1 MEETVMDIALRT
13 VFRRFAILSAAL
25 LAAASA
31 CAQAAGTVE
40 RMYVLYCGESTTK
53 DVSANWSPG
62 VNVGVARDFS
72 DNCYLIKHAKGWM
85 LWDSGMSDTIAA
97 MPEGMTAASGLLT
110 LYVKKTLASQLQAL
124 GVAPADIARVA
135 FSHFHSDHVGNANL
149 FTASTLYIQEAE
161 YDAAFGPDA
170 AKFGFAPKYYDKLAA
185 NKTVKL
191 KGDHDVFGDGS
202 VMIISTPGHTPGH
215 QCLLVHLPKTGAVVL
230 SGDMVHFQDNWDNR
244 RVPARNFNKEQ
255 TTQSMD
261 RVAKLLQE
269 QHAQLWINHDK
280 DQSAGVA
287 HAPEWVQ

>member
-1 MEETVMDIALRT
+1 MHGIARLA
-13 VFRRFAILSAAL
+13 FRSFSILSVAL
-25 LAAASA
+25 LALSSSWVHAAAS
-31 CAQAAGTVE
+31 VE

-72 DNCYLIKHAKGWM
+72 SNCYLIKHASGWL

-97 MPEGMTAASGLLT
+97 TPEGVTAASGLLT
-110 LYVKKTLASQLQAL
+110 LYVKKTLASQLEAL
-124 GVAPADIARVA
+124 GVAPSDIKRVA

-149 FTASTLYIQEAE
+149 FTAATLYIQQPE

-170 AKFGFAPKYYDKLAA
+170 AKFGFAPKFYDKLAG

-191 KGDHDVFGDGS
+191 NGDHDVFGDGS

-215 QCLLVHLPKTGAVVL
+215 QCLLVHLPQTGAVVL
-230 SGDMVHFQDNWDNR
+230 SGDMVHFQDNWDHR

-255 TTQSMD
+255 TTQSME
-261 RVAKLLQE
+261 RVAKLLKDE
-269 QHAQLWINHDK
+269 HAQLWINHDK
-280 DQSAGVA
+280 EQSAGVA
-287 HAPEWVQ
+287 HAPEAVR

>member
-1 MEETVMDIALRT
+1 MDIALRT
-13 VFRRFAILSAAL
+13 AFRRFATLSAAL
-25 LAAASA
+25 LAMASA

-72 DNCYLIKHAKGWM
+72 DNCYLIKHAKGWL

-110 LYVKKTLASQLQAL
+110 LYVKKTLAVQLQAL
-124 GVAPADIARVA
+124 GVAPADISRVA

-170 AKFGFAPKYYDKLAA
+170 AKFGFAPKYYDKLAG

-255 TTQSMD
+255 TTESME
-261 RVAKLLQE
+261 RVAKLLAE

-280 DQSAGVA
+280 DQSASVA
-287 HAPEWVQ
+287 HAPESVQ

>member
-1 MEETVMDIALRT
+1 MDLALRT
-13 VFRRFAILSAAL
+13 AFRRFAILSATL
-25 LAAASA
+25 LAVSSA

-72 DNCYLIKHAKGWM
+72 DNCYLIKHANGWL
-85 LWDSGMSDTIAA
+85 LWDSGMSDSIAA

-110 LYVKKTLASQLQAL
+110 LYVKKTLASQLEAL
-124 GVAPADIARVA
+124 GVAPTDVSRVA

-149 FTASTLYIQEAE
+149 FTAATLYIQQPE

-170 AKFGFAPKYYDKLAA
+170 AKFGFAPKYYDKLAG

-191 KGDHDVFGDGS
+191 NGDYDVFGDGS

-230 SGDMVHFQDNWDNR
+230 SGDMVHFQDNWAHR
-244 RVPARNFNKEQ
+244 RVPARNFNQEQ
-255 TTQSMD
+255 TVQSME
-261 RVAKLLQE
+261 RIAQLLGE
-269 QHAQLWINHDK
+269 QHAKLWINHDK
-280 DQSAGVA
+280 EQSASVP
-287 HAPEWVQ
+287 HAPESVQ

>member
-1 MEETVMDIALRT
+1 MDIALRT
-13 VFRRFAILSAAL
+13 AFRHFAILSATL
-25 LAAASA
+25 LAVTSA
-31 CAQAAGTVE
+31 CVQAAGTVE
-40 RMYVLYCGESTTK
+40 RIYVLYCGESTTK

-72 DNCYLIKHAKGWM
+72 DNCYLVKHAKGWL

-97 MPEGMTAASGLLT
+97 MPEGTTAASGLLT

-124 GVAPADIARVA
+124 GVAPADISRVA

-170 AKFGFAPKYYDKLAA
+170 AKFGFAPKYYDKLAG

-255 TTQSMD
+255 TTQSME

-280 DQSAGVA
+280 DQSASVA
-287 HAPEWVQ
+287 HAPESVQ

>member
-1 MEETVMDIALRT
+1 MHVIARLA
-13 VFRRFAILSAAL
+13 FRSFSILSIAL
-25 LAAASA
+25 LALSSSWVHAAAS
-31 CAQAAGTVE
+31 VE

-72 DNCYLIKHAKGWM
+72 SNCYLIKHASGWL

-97 MPEGMTAASGLLT
+97 TPEGVTAASGLLT
-110 LYVKKTLASQLQAL
+110 LYVKKTLASQLEAL
-124 GVAPADIARVA
+124 GVAPSDIKRVA

-149 FTASTLYIQEAE
+149 FTAATLYIQQPE

-170 AKFGFAPKYYDKLAA
+170 AKFGFAPKFYDKLAG

-191 KGDHDVFGDGS
+191 NGDHDVFGDGS

-215 QCLLVHLPKTGAVVL
+215 QCLLVHLPQTGAVVL
-230 SGDMVHFQDNWDNR
+230 SGDMVHFQDNWDHR

-255 TTQSMD
+255 TTQSME
-261 RVAKLLQE
+261 RVAKLLKDE
-269 QHAQLWINHDK
+269 HAQLWINHDK
-280 DQSAGVA
+280 EQSAGVA
-287 HAPEWVQ
+287 HAPEAVR